1 VKFKKGAI
9 LAAVITVV
17 LLATNLF
24 DANTSSRQYSK
35 SFPAVVCPPNPAGV
49 TTVTSVSSKKTPFYR
64 IGNKSTKLVNIKTLR
79 YSSVSD
85 PILLQTEGLTPVSF
99 QSRKGVWAGS
109 VLCTAPVTSQWFVG
123 GTSDVSSKG
132 VVYIVNSGLSISIVD
147 VFTWSENGEQAVRTL
162 SLKANSSTAVK
173 LDSLAPGD
181 SNIVVKVVAR
191 SGRVN
196 SYLID
201 ERVKGL
207 QKLGGDSV
215 NSISAPARKFMITGI
230 PQQLVKKKAPNHYLR
245 LFVPGVADAN
255 FTLEL
260 LSSNGRFIPTGFNE
274 RKLVSG
280 QPLLAAIRSRANSNG
295 NSDFV
300 WTSPS
305 PALAPLQIAIGGIS
319 PKIIFAGDSIAIN
332 LRIEFSTGKVKEESI
347 TGADLISWQ
356 VPNKAIAITV
366 LSAGTDNYAG
376 ALVAAKS
383 GYAFPLATY
392 SEPHAYDL
400 CEIHAERLTVPN
412 GWEVIR
418 AQISENQSGPS
429 NDDLMAI
436 ADAVREV
443 ASTPIAEK
451 TSTAA
456 TLAASTEHIGRRG
469 HLRAV
474 PNK

>member
-1 VKFKKGAI
+1 MKFKKGLI
-9 LAAVITVV
+9 LAAVIAAV

-49 TTVTSVSSKKTPFYR
+49 TTVSSVLSKKTPFYR
-64 IGNKSTKLVNIKTLR
+64 IGNKSTKLVKIKTLR

-109 VLCTAPVTSQWFVG
+109 VLCTAPASSQWFVG

-132 VVYIVNSGLSISIVD
+132 AIYIVNSGLSVAIAD
-147 VFTWSENGEQAVRTL
+147 VFTWSENGEQAVKTI
-162 SLKANSSTAVK
+162 SLKANSSAAVK

-181 SNIVVKVVAR
+181 SEIVIKVVAR
-191 SGRVN
+191 SGRIN
-196 SYLID
+196 SFLVD

-207 QKLGGDSV
+207 KKLGGDSV
-215 NSISAPARKFMITGI
+215 NAISAPAKKFVITGI
-230 PQQLVKKKAPNHYLR
+230 PQQIVKKKAPIHYLR

-260 LSSNGRFIPTGFNE
+260 LSSDGRFIPIGFNE

-280 QPLLAAIRSRANSNG
+280 KVVEFKLTPEVAKGAFAIKLISDQPLVAAVRSRATSNG

-300 WTSPS
+300 WTTPS
-305 PALAPLQIAIGGIS
+305 PALAPMQIAIGGIS
-319 PKIIFAGDSIAIN
+319 PKVIFAGEAIAVE
-332 LRIEFSTGKVKEESI
+332 LRIEFSNGKVKEQSI
-347 TGADLISWQ
+347 TGSDLVSWQ
-356 VPNKAIAITV
+356 VPNNAIAITV

-383 GYAFPLATY
+383 GYAFF
-392 SEPHAYDL
+392 
-400 CEIHAERLTVPN
+400 
-412 GWEVIR
+412 
-418 AQISENQSGPS
+418 
-429 NDDLMAI
+429 
-436 ADAVREV
+436 
-443 ASTPIAEK
+443 PIASGAELTK
-451 TSTAA
+451 VAIPSSNIRV
-456 TLAASTEHIGRRG
+456 LN
-469 HLRAV
+469 
-474 PNK
+474 P

>member
-9 LAAVITVV
+9 LAAVVAAV
-17 LLATNLF
+17 LLAANLLE
-24 DANTSSRQYSK
+24 ANSNSRQYSK

-49 TTVTSVSSKKTPFYR
+49 TTVTSVSSKETPFYR
-64 IGNKSTKLVNIKTLR
+64 VGNKSTKLVKVKTLR

-109 VLCTAPVTSQWFVG
+109 VLCTSPVTSQWFVG

-132 VVYIVNSGLSISIVD
+132 TINIVNSGLSISIVD
-147 VFTWSENGEQAVRTL
+147 VFTWSENGEQAVRTV
-162 SLKANSSTAVK
+162 SLKANSSAVVK

-215 NSISAPARKFMITGI
+215 NSIPAPSRNFVITGI
-230 PQQLVKKKAPNHYLR
+230 PQQLVKKKAPTHYLR

-260 LSSNGRFIPTGFNE
+260 LSSNGRFIPIGFNE
-274 RKLVSG
+274 RKLASG
-280 QPLLAAIRSRANSNG
+280 KVVELKFKPEVAKGVFAIKLTSDQPLLAAVRSRANSSG

-300 WTSPS
+300 WSTPS
-305 PALAPLQIAIGGIS
+305 PALAPMRIAIGGIS
-319 PKIIFAGDSIAIN
+319 PKIIFAGDAIAVN
-332 LRIEFSTGKVKEESI
+332 LKVSFANGKVKEQSI
-347 TGADLISWQ
+347 TGSDLVTWQ
-356 VPNKAIAITV
+356 VPNNAIAITV
-366 LSAGTDNYAG
+366 LSAGIDNYAG
-376 ALVAAKS
+376 ALTAAKS
-383 GYAFPLATY
+383 GYAFF
-392 SEPHAYDL
+392 
-400 CEIHAERLTVPN
+400 
-412 GWEVIR
+412 
-418 AQISENQSGPS
+418 
-429 NDDLMAI
+429 
-436 ADAVREV
+436 
-443 ASTPIAEK
+443 PIASGAELTK
-451 TSTAA
+451 VAIPSSNIRV
-456 TLAASTEHIGRRG
+456 LN
-469 HLRAV
+469 
-474 PNK
+474 P

>member
-1 VKFKKGAI
+1 MKFKKGAI
-9 LAAVITVV
+9 LAVVITVV

-280 QPLLAAIRSRANSNG
+280 KVVELKLKPEVAKGAFAIKLTSDQPLLAAIRSRANSNG

-383 GYAFPLATY
+383 GYAFF
-392 SEPHAYDL
+392 
-400 CEIHAERLTVPN
+400 
-412 GWEVIR
+412 
-418 AQISENQSGPS
+418 
-429 NDDLMAI
+429 
-436 ADAVREV
+436 
-443 ASTPIAEK
+443 PIASGAELTK
-451 TSTAA
+451 VAIPSSNIRV
-456 TLAASTEHIGRRG
+456 LN
-469 HLRAV
+469 
-474 PNK
+474 P

>member
-1 VKFKKGAI
+1 MKFKKGAI

-280 QPLLAAIRSRANSNG
+280 KVVELKLKPEVAKGAFAIKLTSDQPLLAAIRSRANSSG

-383 GYAFPLATY
+383 GYAFF
-392 SEPHAYDL
+392 
-400 CEIHAERLTVPN
+400 
-412 GWEVIR
+412 
-418 AQISENQSGPS
+418 
-429 NDDLMAI
+429 
-436 ADAVREV
+436 
-443 ASTPIAEK
+443 PIASGAELTK
-451 TSTAA
+451 VAIPSSNIRV
-456 TLAASTEHIGRRG
+456 LN
-469 HLRAV
+469 
-474 PNK
+474 P

>member
-1 VKFKKGAI
+1 MKFKKGAI
-9 LAAVITVV
+9 LAAVIAAV

-24 DANTSSRQYSK
+24 DANTSARQYSK

-49 TTVTSVSSKKTPFYR
+49 TTVSSVLSKKTPFYR

-109 VLCTAPVTSQWFVG
+109 VLCTAPASSQWFVG

-132 VVYIVNSGLSISIVD
+132 AIYIVNSGLSVAIAD
-147 VFTWSENGEQAVRTL
+147 VFTWSENGEQAVKTI
-162 SLKANSSTAVK
+162 SLKANSSAAVK

-181 SNIVVKVVAR
+181 SEIVIEVVAR
-191 SGRVN
+191 SGRIN
-196 SYLID
+196 SFLVD

-207 QKLGGDSV
+207 TKLGGDSV
-215 NSISAPARKFMITGI
+215 NAISAPAKKFVITGI
-230 PQQLVKKKAPNHYLR
+230 PQQIVKKKAPIHYLR

-260 LSSNGRFIPTGFNE
+260 LSSDGRFIPIGFNE

-280 QPLLAAIRSRANSNG
+280 KVVEFKLTPEVAKGAFAIKLISDQPLVAAVRSRATSNG

-300 WTSPS
+300 WTTPS
-305 PALAPLQIAIGGIS
+305 PALAPMQIAIGGIS
-319 PKIIFAGDSIAIN
+319 PKVIFAGEAIAVE
-332 LRIEFSTGKVKEESI
+332 LRIEFSNGKVKEQSI
-347 TGADLISWQ
+347 TGSDLVSWQ
-356 VPNKAIAITV
+356 VPNNAIAITV

-383 GYAFPLATY
+383 GYAFF
-392 SEPHAYDL
+392 
-400 CEIHAERLTVPN
+400 
-412 GWEVIR
+412 
-418 AQISENQSGPS
+418 
-429 NDDLMAI
+429 
-436 ADAVREV
+436 
-443 ASTPIAEK
+443 PIASGAELTK
-451 TSTAA
+451 VAIPSSNIRV
-456 TLAASTEHIGRRG
+456 LN
-469 HLRAV
+469 
-474 PNK
+474 P